1 MLEVRNA
8 EDYTYTMDKQ
18 LARNPMLAML
28 FANCARQLLAG
39 KACCVKQYMPMFS
52 SATSVAPSAQAVFI
66 HLQVRPA
73 DCSIRGLAGGVI
85 NKQAAACTGQ
95 AIRNLHGTRAGP
107 SCCSHVQALHCTCP
121 QINTCMF
128 QEPGQPLAPAL
139 FLWFN
144 APSSQFD
151 LTSQLKRN
159 YLALATVPSM
169 VAVFAMDGRVLHQN
183 SE

>member
-1 MLEVRNA
+1 MSR
-8 EDYTYTMDKQ
+8 
-18 LARNPMLAML
+18 
-28 FANCARQLLAG
+28 RQ
-39 KACCVKQYMPMFS
+39 
-52 SATSVAPSAQAVFI
+52 
-66 HLQVRPA
+66 
-73 DCSIRGLAGGVI
+73 
-85 NKQAAACTGQ
+85 
-95 AIRNLHGTRAGP
+95 
-107 SCCSHVQALHCTCP
+107 CCSGTMTMHLVLSVCNAFGMYMMCLQIHTCLL
-121 QINTCMF
+121 
-128 QEPGQPLAPAL
+128 QESGQQLAPAL